1 MTNDDRSHIEELA
14 HLYVDG
20 AFDRRELL
28 KRVAGVTG
36 SIAAA
41 AVALESLG
49 LAAERQDAR
58 ADSHRGHGKDEELCS
73 CPEDPRVPEDARDL
87 EVMQVEFPGEAG
99 VIFAHRARPRHGR
112 RRRKNAD
119 DAASDAAAAAA
130 GAATTSSTRGEPL
143 PGILVIHENRGL
155 NEHIRDVTRRAARA
169 GYVALGIDLL
179 SRFGG
184 TPSDPEEAL
193 RLYQQTTPEGRLADM
208 LSALAYLQG
217 LDIVRGDKLGAVG
230 FCAGGGNVWSLALN
244 SDLLAAAVAFY
255 GAPVPPIDALAN
267 LRPPILGIYAELDRN
282 LTRGTLPIIVRL
294 EELQKPFGFHIYE
307 GTRHAFHNDTGA
319 NYDRLAACDAWCK
332 TTKFF
337 EKHLVPADSSAG

>member
-28 KRVAGVTG
+28 RRVAGVTG

-41 AVALESLG
+41 AVALESIG

-58 ADSHRGHGKDEELCS
+58 GGANREHGKDEELCS
-73 CPEDPRVPEDARDL
+73 CPEDVRVPEDARDL
-87 EVMQVEFPGEAG
+87 EVMQVEFPGAAG
-99 VIFAHRARPRHGR
+99 VIFAHRARPRHGK
-112 RRRKNAD
+112 RRKNND
-119 DAASDAAAAAA
+119 DGSSDATAVPA
-130 GAATTSSTRGEPL
+130 RVEPL

-169 GYVALGIDLL
+169 GFVALGIDLL
-179 SRFGG
+179 SRLGG
-184 TPSDPEEAL
+184 TPSDPEEAQ

-208 LSALAYLQG
+208 LGALAYLQG

-230 FCAGGGNVWSLALN
+230 FCAGGGNVWNLALN
-244 SDLLAAAVAFY
+244 TDLLAAAVAYY

-267 LRPPILGIYAELDRN
+267 LRPPVLAIYAELDRN
-282 LTRGTLPIIVRL
+282 LTRGVLPGILRL

-332 TTKFF
+332 TTAFF
-337 EKHLVPADSSAG
+337 EKHLA

>member
-1 MTNDDRSHIEELA
+1 MTKDDRSHIEELA

-28 KRVAGVTG
+28 RRVAGVTG

-41 AVALESLG
+41 TVALESLE
-49 LAAERQDAR
+49 LPAERQNAKGDTE
-58 ADSHRGHGKDEELCS
+58 RGRGKDEELCS
-73 CPEDPRVPEDARDL
+73 CPEDVRVPEDARDL
-87 EVMQVEFPGEAG
+87 EVMSVEFPGEAG
-99 VIFAHRARPRHGR
+99 VIFAHRARPRRNTR
-112 RRRKNAD
+112 RRNGD
-119 DAASDAAAAAA
+119 DDESRDAT
-130 GAATTSSTRGEPL
+130 ATSTRGEPL

-169 GYVALGIDLL
+169 GFVALGLDLL
-179 SRFGG
+179 SRLGG
-184 TPSDPEEAL
+184 TPNDPEEAL

-208 LSALAYLQG
+208 LSALTYLQG

-230 FCAGGGNVWSLALN
+230 FCAGGGNVWNLALN
-244 SDLLAAAVAFY
+244 TDLLAAAVMYY
-255 GAPVPPIDALAN
+255 GAPAPPVDALAN
-267 LRPPILGIYAELDRN
+267 LRPPVLVISAELDRG
-282 LTRGTLPIIVRL
+282 LTRGVLPAILRL

-332 TTKFF
+332 TTAFF
-337 EKHLVPADSSAG
+337 EKHLE

>member
-28 KRVAGVTG
+28 RRVASVTG

-41 AVALESLG
+41 TVALESIG
-49 LAAERQDAR
+49 VAAERQDAKGG
-58 ADSHRGHGKDEELCS
+58 ADRGRGNDDDQCG
-73 CPEDPRVPEDARDL
+73 CPEDVRVPEDARDL

-99 VIFAHRARPRHGR
+99 VIFAHRARPRQRGR
-112 RRRKNAD
+112 RKQD
-119 DAASDAAAAAA
+119 
-130 GAATTSSTRGEPL
+130 EPL

-169 GYVALGIDLL
+169 GFVALGIDLL
-179 SRFGG
+179 SRLGG

-208 LSALAYLQG
+208 LSALAYLHG
-217 LDIVRGDKLGAVG
+217 LDIANGDKLGAVG
-230 FCAGGGNVWSLALN
+230 FCAGGGNVWNLALN
-244 SDLLAAAVAFY
+244 TGLLSAAVAYY
-255 GAPVPPIDALAN
+255 GAPVPPLDALAN
-267 LRPPILGIYAELDRN
+267 LRPPVLAIYAELDRN
-282 LTRGTLPIIVRL
+282 LTRGVLPVILRL

-319 NYDRLAACDAWCK
+319 NYDRLAACDAWNK
-332 TTKFF
+332 TTAFF
-337 EKHLVPADSSAG
+337 GKHLG